1 MPIIAQRERPA
12 RGEGCQSFFQP
23 GSSHG
28 RKSHKNPWLRAGAHK
43 MFADHETSIAH
54 GLSAVG
60 RARKRPANI
69 DTASAG
75 PENCQEASGE
85 DKTTPSSASH
95 NKCVT
100 ICTFQPACVN
110 MPQLLAECVFVPISA
125 VRVGRCVAVILFAS
139 KPLHQAPQTG
149 GFLTW
154 RHQVLPLLPA
164 CQGASKQY
172 AGVLQQ
178 RMQPPLLRALSTDTS
193 QRGC

>member
-12 RGEGCQSFFQP
+12 RGEGCRSFVQP

-28 RKSHKNPWLRAGAHK
+28 RKSHKHPWLRAGAHK

-60 RARKRPANI
+60 RARKRPANV

-75 PENCQEASGE
+75 PEDCHEASGE
-85 DKTTPSSASH
+85 DRATPSSASH

-100 ICTFQPACVN
+100 ICTSQPACVN
-110 MPQLLAECVFVPISA
+110 MPRLLAKCVFVPIF
-125 VRVGRCVAVILFAS
+125 VVHVGQCVAGILFAS
-139 KPLHQAPQTG
+139 QPLHQAPQTG

-154 RHQVLPLLPA
+154 RHPGTA
-164 CQGASKQY
+164 TSASMSRCEQ
-172 AGVLQQ
+172 AVCW
-178 RMQPPLLRALSTDTS
+178 RAPTPNAAAASASTVY
-193 QRGC
+193 